1 MIRLAVTL
9 TVAHRLA
16 VAAMKLAGK
25 PEIVALT
32 ATIAKRAK
40 AGGDRTGT
48 LTWLAKRTSN
58 PE

>member
-1 MIRLAVTL
+1 
-9 TVAHRLA
+9 
-16 VAAMKLAGK
+16 MKLAGK